1 MTYYTLRNLVMRR
14 RRAAMTALAVLLGVS
29 LISGTYIFT
38 DNIHAAFRELFGGV
52 TRGATVI
59 ISSRQDLAARASAP
73 VSVLR
78 GHQLRPPRPEIT
90 LAAGD
95 RVSLLTG
102 VPDDAPSHPAH
113 GRHAQ
118 PAKDGNGN
126 HA

>member
-1 MTYYTLRNLVMRR
+1 VTSLPGYQVAEITITADSP
-14 RRAAMTALAVLLGVS
+14 AAGRKLG
-29 LISGTYIFT
+29 
-38 DNIHAAFRELFGGV
+38 DV
-52 TRGATVI
+52 TWP
-59 ISSRQDLAARASAP
+59 RASAP
-73 VSVLR
+73 VSVLH

-102 VPDDAPSHPAH
+102 APDDAPSHPAH

>member
-1 MTYYTLRNLVMRR
+1 
-14 RRAAMTALAVLLGVS
+14 
-29 LISGTYIFT
+29 
-38 DNIHAAFRELFGGV
+38 
-52 TRGATVI
+52 
-59 ISSRQDLAARASAP
+59 

-102 VPDDAPSHPAH
+102 APDDAPSHPAH
-113 GRHAQ
+113 GRRNQ
-118 PAKDGNGN
+118 LPKDGNGD